1 MKPTMKATI
10 GMAIM
15 IIIAVTVGR
24 MVGVGVPG
32 TGLKVSLRV

>member
-1 MKPTMKATI
+1 MKPTMKAPI

-15 IIIAVTVGR
+15 TIIAIAVGR

-32 TGLKVSLRV
+32 TELKVSLRV